1 MKLDFDPRKNI
12 TIIDHIIM
20 TLKRIIKFNDI
31 MDLLTIKKSVKNWR
45 MVALFKLGIINGF
58 KLILRDGASIKIDR
72 SNFVSFWSYAPL
84 MNELVLKL
92 EVEGAHKIKNLEI
105 DKITKI
111 IKFEFKGNTVKFSYD
126 SSKQLINTFGL
137 IKEQFT
143 EEQYKWLEVERKDVI
158 DIGANVGDSA
168 IYFALKGAKH
178 VYAFEP
184 YPYSYGIAMQN
195 IKLNKLQDK
204 ITLLNEGC
212 SWKEGKIKINAEYK
226 NLGGTDLKNFKKGT
240 NISITTL
247 KEILKRFEIPEE
259 AVLKIDCEGCE
270 YRVLLETKNS
280 DLRRFKQIQIEY
292 HYGYLNIKKKL
303 EGAGFRVTN
312 TMPVHSANSEAEN
325 KQMIVGLIYASKT

>member
-20 TLKRIIKFNDI
+20 TLERIIKFNDI
-31 MDLLTIKKSVKNWR
+31 VDLLTIKKSVKNWR
-45 MVALFKLGIINGF
+45 MVALFKLGIINEF
-58 KLILRDGASIKIDR
+58 KLILRDGVSIKIDR

-111 IKFEFKGNTVKFSYD
+111 IKFEFKGNTVKFFYD

-143 EEQYKWLEVERKDVI
+143 EEQYKWLEVERKDII

-178 VYAFEP
+178 IYAFEP
-184 YPYSYGIAMQN
+184 YPYSWDIANKN
-195 IKLNKLQDK
+195 IRLNRLQDK
-204 ITLLNEGC
+204 ITLINQGC
-212 SWKEGKIKINAEYK
+212 SEKETIVTIDSQYK
-226 NLGGTDLKNFKKGT
+226 NFGGTDLKSFESGKK
-240 NISITTL
+240 IKITTL
-247 KEILKRFEIPEE
+247 GKIIKRVDIRYP

-270 YRVLLETKNS
+270 YGFLLKAKKS
-280 DLRRFKQIQIEY
+280 DLRKFEEIQIEY
-292 HYGYLNIKKKL
+292 HYGYLNLKRKL
-303 EGAGFRVTN
+303 EESGFNVSKQLPKSIPN
-312 TMPVHSANSEAEN
+312 LEVEN
-325 KQMIVGLIYASKT
+325 KEMLVGWIYAERV